1 MRGRRKR
8 VSRNGNRCGSPDD
21 LTDGKPRGVPQYPL
35 DRNMPRKTLCA
46 GCGHRP
52 QGQPLCAPLC
62 ARKAQGRAGIPSRQ
76 RAALRASWSLAD
88 RLRRP
93 AQRQGLLL
101 RPDADTAFMQAAPNR
116 IQIWMTMPPGIHPAS
131 VFGAVS
137 RCRVLWRYVADQCG
151 RPQQYA
157 AYAIL
162 LILLINLSHIVAQCG
177 AAAGAQ
183 RPCCDTL
190 RNVAYCRTSAGAP
203 VFRLRCRLV
212 FPCLT

>member
-35 DRNMPRKTLCA
+35 DRNMPRKTPCA

-62 ARKAQGRAGIPSRQ
+62 ARKAQGRTGIPSRQ

-93 AQRQGLLL
+93 APCQVRRLCRMRRLC
-101 RPDADTAFMQAAPNR
+101 R
-116 IQIWMTMPPGIHPAS
+116 IQSPCRMIRIGHLCRPVSILRRPS
-131 VFGAVS
+131 VRSPGAVS
-137 RCRVLWRYVADQCG
+137 RGSMQLTSVARHSNTQPMPSC
-151 RPQQYA
+151 
-157 AYAIL
+157 
-162 LILLINLSHIVAQCG
+162 
-177 AAAGAQ
+177 
-183 RPCCDTL
+183 
-190 RNVAYCRTSAGAP
+190 
-203 VFRLRCRLV
+203 
-212 FPCLT
+212 